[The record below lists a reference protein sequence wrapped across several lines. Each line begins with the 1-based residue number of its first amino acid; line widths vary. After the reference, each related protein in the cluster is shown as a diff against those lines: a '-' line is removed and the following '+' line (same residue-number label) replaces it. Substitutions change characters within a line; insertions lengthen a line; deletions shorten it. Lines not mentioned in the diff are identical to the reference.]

1 MPANTNTRVL
11 IRNLPEERLQ
21 TGDFEVVSSPM
32 PEPAAGEVLCQTLAI
47 GIGAGARAG
56 LQGSASYAGAPQTGI
71 VMNGQTISRIV
82 ESKAPS
88 LQVGD
93 LVICGSGWQ
102 AYAVHPAKAVSKVN
116 PIDDPAHFVGA
127 LGTNGLTAYFGLL
140 VVGDPKPG
148 ETVLVSAAAGSVGH
162 LVGQIA
168 RIKGARVIG
177 VTGSDDKGRRLVSE
191 LGFDAYVNYKDGNF
205 RGALKDAAPKGVDVY
220 FDNTGGDV
228 LGAALFRMNTFGRI
242 ACCGVVSQYDTRNP
256 APGPKGIPGLLVNKR
271 IRMQGFLVFD
281 YADRYAEARQNML
294 GWMQDGSLKVWQD
307 EFKGL
312 EKAPAAFV
320 DLLAGGNLGTRVV
333 RVAS

>member
-21 TGDFEVVSSPM
+21 ASDFEVVSSPM
-32 PEPAAGEVLCQTLAI
+32 PEPATGEVLCQTLAI

-56 LQGSASYAGAPQTGI
+56 LQA
-71 VMNGQTISRIV
+71 
-82 ESKAPS
+82 
-88 LQVGD
+88 GD

-102 AYAVHPAKAVSKVN
+102 AYAVHPAKAVSKVS
-116 PIDDPAHFVGA
+116 PIDDPAHYVGA

-140 VVGDPKPG
+140 MVGEPKPG

-177 VTGSDDKGRRLVSE
+177 VTGSDDKGQRLVGE

-281 YADRYAEARQNML
+281 YADRYAEATQNML
-294 GWMQDGSLKVWQD
+294 GWMKDGSLKVWQD

-333 RVAS
+333 RVSA